1 MQTANQQNNSSLT
14 PLSDPGS
21 ASSSS
26 TQIQQNCVNEN
37 NNNFVIGN
45 QQPYPPQFQHLLDRW
60 AAANMLA
67 RTTPTSNPSLAAVVA
82 NMQLTVGKLKIVLLI
97 FCSKLKF

>member
-14 PLSDPGS
+14 PLSDPGNAS
-21 ASSSS
+21 SSSS

-37 NNNFVIGN
+37 NNNFVIGH
-45 QQPYPPQFQHLLDRW
+45 QQLYPPQFQHLLDRW

-82 NMQLTVGKLKIVLLI
+82 NMQLTVGKFKNCFACFSALN
-97 FCSKLKF
+97 